1 MLVRISLLS
10 LTVFAFVLV
19 IDAGSAADKDKPA
32 PSEKQRRE
40 EIDKLIKQLNAEDFK
55 LRESATRQLMK
66 RDDALPALREAAKS
80 EDAEVSR
87 RARGLMEAINK
98 RVGKRAIERAIAK
111 LKKGQTDQF
120 VDAVV
125 QWREYADEDCWKA
138 ALEHA
143 QAIAD
148 KAGKL
153 NGRKYKAL
161 PRMELGKLQFTRT
174 DQVKLA
180 KESQIFERQ
189 RLIAEGMTL
198 PNGIA

>member
-80 EDAEVSR
+80 EDAEVS
-87 RARGLMEAINK
+87 AHG
-98 RVGKRAIERAIAK
+98 
-111 LKKGQTDQF
+111 
-120 VDAVV
+120 
-125 QWREYADEDCWKA
+125 
-138 ALEHA
+138 
-143 QAIAD
+143 
-148 KAGKL
+148 
-153 NGRKYKAL
+153 
-161 PRMELGKLQFTRT
+161 
-174 DQVKLA
+174 
-180 KESQIFERQ
+180 S
-189 RLIAEGMTL
+189 RLTSEQ
-198 PNGIA
+198 